1 MWYDRGMASDPRID
15 AYIAKS
21 ADFAR
26 PILEHVRELVHKTI
40 PGAGEA
46 IKWGMPHFT
55 HNDKSIAG
63 MAAFKAHCAVMVHG
77 DGRQD
82 QRDGMGSYGKITAL
96 KDLPA
101 DADLAAKF
109 IEARDRIDTEGTAV
123 RRSPRAAPKPEL
135 PVPQD
140 FEAALRENFRES
152 ALPVEGLGMH
162 GGIADDT
169 VSLADAVVQAGELF
183 AVGGG
188 FDPEAELADLDGR
201 GIEVHPVEIVLEDL
215 AVEVEEAGVAPQF
228 LEARIGDFI
237 VGVKLVEGFDEEG
250 PAAAGRI
257 EDAKSFE
264 HFLPLLPE
272 VDE

>member
-1 MWYDRGMASDPRID
+1 MKDPRID

-26 PILEHVRELVHKTI
+26 PILEHVRALVHQTI

-55 HNDKSIAG
+55 HKDKSIAG

-109 IEARDRIDTEGTAV
+109 IEARDRIDTKGTAAK
-123 RRSPRAAPKPEL
+123 RSPRAAPKPEL

-140 FEAALRENFRES
+140 FEAALRENAKAKATFDGFPPSQRREYVAWIS
-152 ALPVEGLGMH
+152 ESKQDATRAKRLATSIEWLAEGKRRNWKY
-162 GGIADDT
+162 
-169 VSLADAVVQAGELF
+169 E
-183 AVGGG
+183 
-188 FDPEAELADLDGR
+188 R
-201 GIEVHPVEIVLEDL
+201 
-215 AVEVEEAGVAPQF
+215 
-228 LEARIGDFI
+228 
-237 VGVKLVEGFDEEG
+237 
-250 PAAAGRI
+250 
-257 EDAKSFE
+257 
-264 HFLPLLPE
+264 
-272 VDE
+272 

>member
-1 MWYDRGMASDPRID
+1 MARDPRID

-26 PILEHVRELVHKTI
+26 PILEHVRALVHRTV

-109 IEARDRIDTEGTAV
+109 IEARDRIDTKGTAAK
-123 RRSPRAAPKPEL
+123 RSPRAAPKPEL

-140 FEAALRENFRES
+140 FEAALRENAKAKATFDGFPPSQRREYVAWIS
-152 ALPVEGLGMH
+152 ESKQDATRAKRLATSIEWLAEGKRRNWKY
-162 GGIADDT
+162 
-169 VSLADAVVQAGELF
+169 E
-183 AVGGG
+183 
-188 FDPEAELADLDGR
+188 R
-201 GIEVHPVEIVLEDL
+201 
-215 AVEVEEAGVAPQF
+215 
-228 LEARIGDFI
+228 
-237 VGVKLVEGFDEEG
+237 
-250 PAAAGRI
+250 
-257 EDAKSFE
+257 
-264 HFLPLLPE
+264 
-272 VDE
+272 

>member
-1 MWYDRGMASDPRID
+1 MARDPRID
-15 AYIAKS
+15 AYIAQS

-26 PILEHVRELVHKTI
+26 PILEHVRALVHRTV

-109 IEARDRIDTEGTAV
+109 IEARDRIDTKGTAAK
-123 RRSPRAAPKPEL
+123 RSPRAAPKPEL

-140 FEAALRENFRES
+140 FEAALRENAKAKATFDGFPPSQRREYVAWIS
-152 ALPVEGLGMH
+152 ESKQDATRAKRLATSIEWLAEGKRRNWKY
-162 GGIADDT
+162 
-169 VSLADAVVQAGELF
+169 E
-183 AVGGG
+183 
-188 FDPEAELADLDGR
+188 R
-201 GIEVHPVEIVLEDL
+201 
-215 AVEVEEAGVAPQF
+215 
-228 LEARIGDFI
+228 
-237 VGVKLVEGFDEEG
+237 
-250 PAAAGRI
+250 
-257 EDAKSFE
+257 
-264 HFLPLLPE
+264 
-272 VDE
+272 

>member
-1 MWYDRGMASDPRID
+1 MARDPRID

-26 PILEHVRELVHKTI
+26 PILEHVRELVHRTV

-109 IEARDRIDTEGTAV
+109 IEARDRIDTKGTAAK
-123 RRSPRAAPKPEL
+123 RSPRAAPKPEL

-140 FEAALRENFRES
+140 FEAALRENAKAKATFDGFPPSQRREYVAWIS
-152 ALPVEGLGMH
+152 ESKQDATRAKRLATSIEWLAEGKRRNWKY
-162 GGIADDT
+162 
-169 VSLADAVVQAGELF
+169 E
-183 AVGGG
+183 
-188 FDPEAELADLDGR
+188 R
-201 GIEVHPVEIVLEDL
+201 
-215 AVEVEEAGVAPQF
+215 
-228 LEARIGDFI
+228 
-237 VGVKLVEGFDEEG
+237 
-250 PAAAGRI
+250 
-257 EDAKSFE
+257 
-264 HFLPLLPE
+264 
-272 VDE
+272 